1 MNKKVIYLNSKTGKE
16 VKYGEEITFEE
27 SGKFSNGYTF
37 HSITTLPIINE
48 TIPDLIKKGVL
59 VQKEVKD
66 KNDKKKTNNTQTEPI
81 IETKLNIL
89 ATAVSALLESVSQL
103 QKDFYGEENN
113 DDDN

>member
-1 MNKKVIYLNSKTGKE
+1 MKVIYLNKETGKE
-16 VKYGEEITFEE
+16 VHYGESITFKE
-27 SGKFSNGYTF
+27 SGKFANGY
-37 HSITTLPIINE
+37 SYQSEITLPVINE
-48 TIPDLIKKGVL
+48 TIPELIKKGVL

-66 KNDKKKTNNTQTEPI
+66 KNDKKKTNNSQTELT
-81 IETKLNIL
+81 IEKKLDIL